1 MTILQIP
8 QGYARNLS
16 GRSKVKTLEEFA
28 QRDVEFLFNF
38 PSCVPYH
45 RPAWLELEVPD
56 DKTAPWGHEWYQV
69 LPDGTL
75 QMHSADYDSSD

>member
-1 MTILQIP
+1 MIILQIP
-8 QGYARNLS
+8 QGYAS
-16 GRSKVKTLEEFA
+16 GMEGQPKLQVLALFA
-28 QRDVEFLFNF
+28 ARDAEFLLQH
-38 PSCVPYH
+38 PQCLPYH
-45 RPAWLELEVPD
+45 RPAWLELDVPD